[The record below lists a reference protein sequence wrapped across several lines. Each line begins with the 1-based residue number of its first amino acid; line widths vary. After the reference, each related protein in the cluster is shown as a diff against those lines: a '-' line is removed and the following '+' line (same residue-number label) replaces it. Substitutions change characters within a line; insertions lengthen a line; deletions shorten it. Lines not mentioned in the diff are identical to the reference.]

1 MSLIF
6 PFVQILILQVDA
18 CLRVLERVRIM
29 IRQQAIV
36 NTTGIL
42 NVHQWSFTEIKEV
55 EVTTGDITRSDVGG
69 GEQVKD
75 SIGHNS
81 DLKISIIF
89 AGDFNSTADSA
100 VVELFTK

>member
-1 MSLIF
+1 
-6 PFVQILILQVDA
+6 
-18 CLRVLERVRIM
+18 M
-29 IRQQAIV
+29 IRAQAIV

-42 NVHQWSFTEIKEV
+42 NVHEWSFTEIKEAV
-55 EVTTGDITRSDVGG
+55 VTTGDITSTSHDATSPTSGD

-75 SIGHNS
+75 AIVHNS